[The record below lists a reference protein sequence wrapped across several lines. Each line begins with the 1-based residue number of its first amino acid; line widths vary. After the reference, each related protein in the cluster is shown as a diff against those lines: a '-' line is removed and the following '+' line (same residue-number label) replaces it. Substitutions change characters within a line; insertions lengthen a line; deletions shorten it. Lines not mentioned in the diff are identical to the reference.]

1 MKGQGLSINFI
12 IVAGLALLVLVLV
25 SYLVINSAQTVSQ
38 GTANCDGKCT
48 YDRLSCTNS
57 GGTPM
62 LKSKCIDNRGRELK
76 PKKGKQTYC
85 CLEI

>member
-12 IVAGLALLVLVLV
+12 VIAGLALLVLVII
-25 SYLVINSAQTVSQ
+25 SYFVISGAQTVSK
-38 GTANCDGKCT
+38 GTSNCEGKCT
-48 YDRLSCTNS
+48 YDRVSCTNS

-76 PKKGKQTYC
+76 PQKGKQIYC